1 MADTTYTFEHGQH
14 VIYYPAWALNSVDDM
29 TDWGEEV
36 VIDEVL
42 DPDMIVVRYLNSDA
56 TTTAR
61 SEQLSAPFGDP
72 CGCREDVGDYC
83 HVGN

>member
-1 MADTTYTFEHGQH
+1 M
-14 VIYYPAWALNSVDDM
+14 YYPAWALNSVDDM

-36 VIDEVL
+36 IIDEVL

-61 SEQLSAPFGDP
+61 SEQLSAPFGDA
-72 CGCREDVGDYC
+72 CRCRDDGDYC

>member
-1 MADTTYTFEHGQH
+1 MADTTYNFQHGQH
-14 VIYYPAWALNSVDDM
+14 VMYYPAWTLESMDDM

-61 SEQLSAPFGDP
+61 SNQLSAPFGDP
-72 CGCREDVGDYC
+72 CRCREGEYC